1 MDCSLVFSQI
11 NNLKET
17 KIWLFLKPLKVL
29 NNLKIKISF
38 ILTLKL
44 CNVMLKSPYLITGIL
59 EHYKWFILLFNNYF
73 TEKMGT
79 LKDAQAK
86 DLEDLKK
93 VIQGEFVLILVSFTH

>member
-1 MDCSLVFSQI
+1 MGCSLVFSQI

-17 KIWLFLKPLKVL
+17 KIWLYLKPLKVL
-29 NNLKIKISF
+29 NNLKIKIGF

-59 EHYKWFILLFNNYF
+59 KHKWFILLFNIYF
-73 TEKMGT
+73 TEKIGT

-93 VIQGEFVLILVSFTH
+93 AIQGEFVLILVSFTH